1 MPLGLKMVNK
11 SLAFGLIMILL
22 MASVVFAENE
32 VSSDVEKFVKKIA
45 ENRGINQS
53 DIESV
58 TEVDFSQLPEV
69 KIENVDNTNI
79 ALYEIKQKG
88 KNSSAFAITLSGKN
102 IEKIQRQVSFT
113 TSFLS
118 FGLEGESKSS
128 TFLETSTGIKTST
141 EKGYVMF
148 REGSITGMST
158 ILEVK
163 ETLSSGKIEV
173 IILKNGEQVGF
184 GNVLDASETGIK
196 KDYDLQSMGIVEFLP
211 GDVISVYIKSP
222 EDVEFKDVIVS
233 IETSSIFG

>member
-58 TEVDFSQLPEV
+58 TEVDFSQLPDEV

-141 EKGYVMF
+141 VN
-148 REGSITGMST
+148 
-158 ILEVK
+158 L
-163 ETLSSGKIEV
+163 
-173 IILKNGEQVGF
+173 
-184 GNVLDASETGIK
+184 
-196 KDYDLQSMGIVEFLP
+196 
-211 GDVISVYIKSP
+211 
-222 EDVEFKDVIVS
+222 
-233 IETSSIFG
+233 